1 VSGILS
7 RVGPDVL
14 YAMFAVF
21 VLTYATDQL
30 GFSQGEALAA
40 VMVASLI
47 EVPLIPF
54 AGWLSDRVDRRLVYA
69 VAAVGAGIWVWVFLA
84 ISRSGSLAALIAG
97 VTIGLALH
105 AFMYGPQAAY
115 IAEQFHARLRYTGTS
130 LAYTFAGIIGGA
142 IAPAAFT
149 WLLSR
154 DESGSSVAV
163 YVSVSMVATLVGLAV
178 GRVVVDE
185 VDTAPARVSVER

>member
-1 VSGILS
+1 
-7 RVGPDVL
+7 
-14 YAMFAVF
+14 VF
-21 VLTYATDQL
+21 VLTYATDTL
-30 GFSQGEALAA
+30 GFTKGEALAA
-40 VMVASLI
+40 VMIASLV

-84 ISRSGSLAALIAG
+84 MTRTGNLAALIIG
-97 VTIGLALH
+97 VTVALAFH

-142 IAPAAFT
+142 VAPAAFT
-149 WLLSR
+149 WLLSK
-154 DESGSSVAV
+154 DESGDTVAA
-163 YVSVSMVATLVGLAV
+163 YVVVAMVVTLVGLAI
-178 GRVVVDE
+178 GRRVVDDVDA
-185 VDTAPARVSVER
+185 APAKVPADR